1 MPDSYALWCLCILGL
16 LKEFRPSESFL
27 TQYLVSPWQNYTKEE
42 VNQEIYPVGTY
53 STLILLIIVFL
64 ITDLLR
70 YKPVIIVHSLAGAI
84 CYCLI
89 IFGPSKTYVQGA
101 EVFYGLFM
109 ASEIAYSTY
118 MYASCQKE
126 AYQKV
131 TSYTRIALQA
141 GRLLSGC
148 LSQLLISCDI
158 LNFHELNYLSLAGL
172 LSSAV
177 FGCLLPSVRKS
188 VYFHRVT
195 LEKERDPTSHA
206 QFNCEDAAL
215 SAGEGE
221 ENFEGIKPSPPEE
234 SIRDNDMQCVELE
247 QLSGFNR
254 IWDDFVHA
262 FSNMYIVKWS
272 IWWALTQ
279 CGYLQV
285 TSYMQNLWQDTAD
298 VSNGQLYNGAASAT
312 YTILGILSSWVVSQL
327 EYEFDE
333 RKTHWL
339 LCICASLSGALIIFS
354 SLSFSLLFQYTA
366 YGAFK
371 ILFQVMMIFANTEV
385 ATSLS
390 RDSHGLVFGFNTFVA
405 LVLQTVLTVIVTGKG
420 GLQLSTRTQFFVYG
434 SYYILI
440 GCGFLVMALLT
451 SLKKHLH
458 SREQQK
464 CDATK
469 AEEA

>member
-1 MPDSYALWCLCILGL
+1 MPQSYALWCLCTLGL

-27 TQYLVSPWQNYTKEE
+27 TQYLVSPWQNYTKDE

-64 ITDLLR
+64 ITDILR
-70 YKPVIIVHSLAGAI
+70 YKPVIIVHSLAGAA

-89 IFGPSKTYVQGA
+89 IYGCSKKYVQAA

-131 TSYTRIALQA
+131 TSYARIALQA

-148 LSQLLISCDI
+148 FAQLLISCNI
-158 LNFHELNYLSLAGL
+158 LNYHELNYLSLAGL
-172 LSSAV
+172 LLSALI
-177 FGCLLPSVRKS
+177 GCFLPSISKS

-195 LEKERDPTSHA
+195 LEKEGMSTNNS
-206 QFNCEDAAL
+206 QSKCEDVTRSVCKDA
-215 SAGEGE
+215 
-221 ENFEGIKPSPPEE
+221 ENFDNTKPSRLEE
-234 SIRDNDMQCVELE
+234 SIRNNDLYDEFE
-247 QLSGFNR
+247 QLSGFKR
-254 IWDDFVHA
+254 IWDDFLHA
-262 FSNMYIVKWS
+262 FSNLYVVKWS
-272 IWWALTQ
+272 VWWSLTQ

-285 TSYMQNLWQDTAD
+285 TSYVQNLWQDTAD
-298 VSNGQLYNGAASAT
+298 LSSVKLYNGAASAT
-312 YTILGILSSWVVSQL
+312 YTILGILSSWVVGQL
-327 EYEFDE
+327 DYEFDE

-339 LCICASLSGALIIFS
+339 LCVCASLSGALIIFS

-390 RDSHGLVFGFNTFVA
+390 RDSHGLVFGFNTFIA
-405 LVLQTVLTVIVTGKG
+405 LALQTVLTIIVTAKG

-440 GCGFLVMALLT
+440 GCGFLLMAVWT
-451 SLKKHLH
+451 SFKKHI
-458 SREQQK
+458 SISNQQPSNTS
-464 CDATK
+464 AG
-469 AEEA
+469 EA